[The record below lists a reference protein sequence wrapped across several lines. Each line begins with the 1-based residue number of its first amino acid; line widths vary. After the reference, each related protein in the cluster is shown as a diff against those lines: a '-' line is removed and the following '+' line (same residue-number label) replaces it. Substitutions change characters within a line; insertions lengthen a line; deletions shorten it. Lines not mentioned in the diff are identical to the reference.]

1 MGRRKKVEM
10 KRGGRCCR
18 QQEWLVERLGGKT
31 GAFLSLLPFTE
42 PLLGAGAWTMLRS
55 QGDQGSFRP

>member
-1 MGRRKKVEM
+1 M